1 MMLKEGITIIKE
13 ETMKKIVT
21 IILIV
26 LLPAV
31 VFAQDFQ
38 NMSEQDMQ
46 KMMEQAQKMQ
56 ACMEQVDQSQLAGL
70 EQRSKEFEAE
80 LKALCDAG
88 KRDKA
93 QQKAMEYGKEMMD
106 NPALKQMRKCGEMAE
121 GMMTKMMP
129 QMEIVEE
136 DFDYSTKHVCD
147 Q

>member
-1 MMLKEGITIIKE
+1 MEA
-13 ETMKKIVT
+13 TMKKIVT

-31 VFAQDFQ
+31 VFAQNFQ

-46 KMMEQAQKMQ
+46 NMMVQAQKMQ
-56 ACMEQVDQSQLAGL
+56 ACMEQVDQSELKGL
-70 EQRSKEFEAE
+70 EQRSKEFQAE

-93 QQKAMEYGKEMMD
+93 QKKAIAYGKEMMD
-106 NPALKQMRKCGEMAE
+106 NLALQQMKKCGEMMK
-121 GMMTKMMP
+121 GTMP
-129 QMEIVEE
+129 QMGLMDE
-136 DFDYSTKHVCD
+136 DFDYSDRHVCD